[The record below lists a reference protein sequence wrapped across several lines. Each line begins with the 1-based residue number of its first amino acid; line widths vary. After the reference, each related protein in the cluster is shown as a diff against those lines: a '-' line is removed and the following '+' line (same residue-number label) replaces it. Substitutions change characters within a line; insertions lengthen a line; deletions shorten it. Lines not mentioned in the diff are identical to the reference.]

1 MIPSMAKLWNY
12 KVSQKNE
19 EDHYNLSPCKW
30 ESNSLSSFN
39 NFLKICF
46 ITIFTAYAITKSQC
60 DAWLG
65 EIDCENRVK
74 SDTMERFVSGI
85 IAVAVPFE

>member
-19 EDHYNLSPCKW
+19 EDHYNLSP
-30 ESNSLSSFN
+30 
-39 NFLKICF
+39 
-46 ITIFTAYAITKSQC
+46 IFTAYAITKSQC